1 MKRSGQEVKKV
12 AAEQRLIHKQEFGI
26 TVRNFLSHLNRIAGM
41 VMDDLRRSGGLS
53 WRQSLRAWRYGFR
66 RINFRIYGLDRS
78 GNPADYLS
86 YYQALKQLPIND
98 RFSEI
103 IRNKLMFPLMMR
115 HYGMPTPE
123 IKGVIRDGL
132 FYPLNPAAKLDP
144 LKFLKESCPVGE
156 RLVIKPI
163 WGWHGT
169 GFISVTHTRNG
180 YQIHGEDISMH
191 ALANIV
197 GNLKYYIVT
206 EFVTQGEH
214 GTRLYPDT
222 TNTIRLMTFWDTEKS
237 EPFIARVVQ
246 RIGTSRSFPVDNFKA
261 SGKGGMSALVD
272 RESGELGPAARVDV
286 KGYVT
291 WYTEH
296 PESHAQIKG
305 AVVPDWIKLRE
316 SILSYAHRFAFMP
329 CIGWDVV
336 PTHSGFTI
344 IEGNSNPGMPV
355 MQVHGPMLT
364 DPRIERFYR
373 YHSVIS

>member
-1 MKRSGQEVKKV
+1 MKTPGEEIKKV
-12 AAEQRLIHKQEFGI
+12 AAEQQLIHKQEFGI
-26 TVRNFLSHLNRIAGM
+26 TARDFLSHLNRIAGM
-41 VMDDLRRSGGLS
+41 VMDDLRRPVDLS
-53 WRQSLRAWRYGFR
+53 WRQGLRAWRGGFK

-86 YYQALKQLPIND
+86 HYQALKQLPING
-98 RFSEI
+98 RFTEI
-103 IRNKLMFPLMMR
+103 VKNKLVFPLMMK

-132 FYPLNPAAKLDP
+132 FYPLNPGPKLTP
-144 LKFLKESCPVGE
+144 SRLLKEFCPGGE

-169 GFISVTHTRNG
+169 GFISVTHNRTG
-180 YQIHGEDISMH
+180 YQIHGEDISMQ
-191 ALANIV
+191 ALANMI
-197 GNLKYYIVT
+197 GSLKYNVVT

-214 GTRLYPDT
+214 GARLYPNT
-222 TNTIRLMTFWDTEKS
+222 TNTIRIMTFWDAEKAES
-237 EPFIARVVQ
+237 FIARVVQ

-272 RESGELGPAARVDV
+272 RESGELGRAARVDA
-286 KGYVT
+286 KGHVT
-291 WYTEH
+291 WYSEH
-296 PESHAQIKG
+296 PESHAPIQG
-305 AVVPDWIKLRE
+305 AVVPDWMQLRE
-316 SILSYAHRFAFMP
+316 SILNYADRFAFIP
-329 CIGWDVV
+329 CIGWDIV

-364 DPRIERFYR
+364 DPRIKGFYK
-373 YHSVIS
+373 YHGVIP